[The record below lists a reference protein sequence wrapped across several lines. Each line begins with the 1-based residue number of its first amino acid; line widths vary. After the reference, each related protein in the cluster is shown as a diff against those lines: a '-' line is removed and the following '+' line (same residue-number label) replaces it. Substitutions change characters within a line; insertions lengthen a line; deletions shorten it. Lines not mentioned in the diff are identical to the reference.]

1 MFTREDICAIAVQIE
16 HNGEATYLR
25 AADRVREPAMAEL
38 LRWMAKEEA
47 RHARI
52 FAAIGGCVYNPQG
65 VSEAERMGRSLLQEM
80 VKEQTF
86 ALDADKLAETGDIP
100 GFLRQSVAF
109 EEDTILFYQF
119 LADLVEDEAV
129 RQQLAAIIDEERRH
143 IEMLNGM
150 GGDGHVV
157 RRLP

>member
-16 HNGEATYLR
+16 RNGESTYLR
-25 AADRVREPAMAEL
+25 AADRVGKPAMAEL

-47 RHARI
+47 RHARV
-52 FAAIGGCVYNPQG
+52 FAAIGGCAHNPEG
-65 VSEAERMGRSLLQEM
+65 LTEAERMGRSLLQEM

-86 ALDADKLAETGDIP
+86 ALDADELAGAGEIS

-119 LADLVEDEAV
+119 LADLVEDEGV
-129 RQQLAAIIDEERRH
+129 RRQLAAIIDEERRH
-143 IEMLNGM
+143 VEMLNGM
-150 GGDGHVV
+150 AGAEHAD
-157 RRLP
+157 

>member
-16 HNGEATYLR
+16 RNGEATYLR
-25 AADRVREPAMAEL
+25 AADRVRQPAMAEL

-52 FAAIGGCVYNPQG
+52 FTAIGGCMHNPEG
-65 VSEAERMGRSLLQEM
+65 MSEAERMGRGLLQEM

-86 ALDADKLAETGDIP
+86 ALDADELAEAEDIMS
-100 GFLRQSVAF
+100 FLRQSVVF

-119 LADLVEDEAV
+119 VADLVEDEAV

-143 IEMLNGM
+143 VEMLNGM
-150 GGDGHVV
+150 GGEGHAG
-157 RRLP
+157 